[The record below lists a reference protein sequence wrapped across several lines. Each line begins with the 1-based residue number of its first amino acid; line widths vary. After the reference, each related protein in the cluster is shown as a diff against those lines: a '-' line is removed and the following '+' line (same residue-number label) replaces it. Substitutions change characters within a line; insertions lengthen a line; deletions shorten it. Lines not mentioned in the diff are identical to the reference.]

1 MNTSSNVST
10 LGAITLNRVFGFK
23 PAIAHA
29 IIEKFGTVSNFFSLP
44 EKERDSVLPSDSPYK
59 GKLGDAALEESLKE
73 LNRLSSIKANFIS
86 IEDDAY
92 PALLR
97 LCNDAPPGFYYKS
110 NTPARELFS
119 QKMTAIVGTRDVTP
133 YGKQWCR
140 NIVHT
145 LAQAPIKTCIVS
157 GLALGV
163 DGIAHESALGESL
176 GTIAVLPTGIETFYP
191 RYHYSLAERLASTAN
206 CALISDFPIGYPA
219 TAANFLRRNRII
231 AGLCGSTLVIESKKH
246 GGSLITARLAQSYGR
261 DIFALPGRIDDIH
274 SQGCNN
280 LLEEKL
286 AEPIANLQTLSYRLG
301 LGRTTFSKEGTFAES
316 LENFYAPLP
325 PEMLEDIL
333 KIGRK
338 IQKERGIDLETLSTR
353 CELTYSRVLSLC
365 TMMQKDA
372 FLEIDLLQRCHI
384 LTKNK

>member
-1 MNTSSNVST
+1 MNTSPDVST

-29 IIEKFGTVSNFFSLP
+29 IIEKFGTVNAFFSLP
-44 EKERDSVLPSDSPYK
+44 EKERDSVLPPGSPYK

-73 LNRLSSIKANFIS
+73 LDRLSSIKAGFIS
-86 IEDDAY
+86 IEDEAY
-92 PALLR
+92 PPLLR
-97 LCNDAPPGFYYKS
+97 LCDDAPPGFYYKS
-110 NTPARELFS
+110 GTPARDLFS

-133 YGKQWCR
+133 YGKHWCR

-145 LAQAPIKTCIVS
+145 LAQAPIKPCIVS

-163 DGIAHESALGESL
+163 DGTAHESALDEGL

-191 RYHYSLAERLASTAN
+191 RCHHNLAERLASTAN
-206 CALISDFPIGYPA
+206 CALISDFPVGYPA

-231 AGLCGSTLVIESKKH
+231 AGLCGSTIVIESKKH

-261 DIFALPGRIDDIH
+261 DIFALSGRIDDIH

-286 AEPIANLQTLSYRLG
+286 AEPIANLQTLSFRLG
-301 LGRTTFSKEGTFAES
+301 LGLTTFSKEGTFEEV
-316 LENFYAPLP
+316 LEKHYAAVP
-325 PEMLEDIL
+325 PEMQEDIL
-333 KIGRK
+333 KIGKSIR
-338 IQKERGIDLETLSTR
+338 KERGVDIETLSAR
-353 CELTYSRVLSLC
+353 CGLAYGRVLSLC